1 MVLLIS
7 NNKESLLK
15 SILLS
20 GIEGNENLF
29 KFEFGFEF
37 DENELIEPG
46 DGIKNGV
53 VVLENDE
60 FLKLVLLL
68 LAVLVLLLVLL
79 NDQKDDE
86 EGVEGVISKSIIVGK
101 LLFNLNDKILLLS
114 LSLSLPGV
122 SGIL

>member
-29 KFEFGFEF
+29 KF

-68 LAVLVLLLVLL
+68 VLAVLILLLLVLL
-79 NDQKDDE
+79 KDQRDDE